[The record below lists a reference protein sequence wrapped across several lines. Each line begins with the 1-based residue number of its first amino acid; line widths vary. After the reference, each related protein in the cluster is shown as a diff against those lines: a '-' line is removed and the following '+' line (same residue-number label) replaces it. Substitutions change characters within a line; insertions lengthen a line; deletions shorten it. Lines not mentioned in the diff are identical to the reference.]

1 MQLEVRTVDHEQGQ
15 HTTELSGLC
24 VLRTPD
30 SRINCSATS
39 RSKTRNKPR
48 ITSTRLEA
56 PCWSS
61 KWKVS
66 PKAFAHLMISWN
78 RGTPKSSNFRWFS
91 LINHPFW
98 EILGYP
104 HLWKP
109 PFTVDRQRPIRQA
122 LMHIQNC
129 AVFLPIAPTEILKIG
144 ATKLNTN
151 PSLRPPERLVVVRD
165 NVLWTDGTSS
175 FCWTSVVQRCHSQNF
190 SHNTIVFATLP
201 EKYREHAQWKAYWYL
216 YLDPSDPSVWHTYGG
231 FLK

>member
-1 MQLEVRTVDHEQGQ
+1 MIFPYKSSILGNFGV
-15 HTTELSGLC
+15 
-24 VLRTPD
+24 P
-30 SRINCSATS
+30 
-39 RSKTRNKPR
+39 PFM
-48 ITSTRLEA
+48 EA
-56 PCWSS
+56 PIYGWQT
-61 KWKVS
+61 
-66 PKAFAHLMISWN
+66 
-78 RGTPKSSNFRWFS
+78 TPYTS
-91 LINHPFW
+91 
-98 EILGYP
+98 G
-104 HLWKP
+104 
-109 PFTVDRQRPIRQA
+109 VDARSE
-122 LMHIQNC
+122 NC